1 MKYVNTKHIE
11 IDVVVTIHE
20 TKLTVANL
28 NVFYLYVLNNITK
41 FGLNA

>member
-28 NVFYLYVLNNITK
+28 KVFYLHVLNNNTK
-41 FGLNA
+41 FGFDP